1 MLIRKENE
9 VYMVNRDN
17 AVFKINNLVFPLSE
31 DPERRLTNTLVDGV
45 CDWLGNLSSLQCIV
59 RPYYCSFFNSVPGHI
74 QQLKG

>member
-1 MLIRKENE
+1 MLIRNENE

-31 DPERRLTNTLVDGV
+31 DPKRRLTNTLVDGV
-45 CDWLGNLSSLQCIV
+45 RDWLGNPLYSQCII
-59 RPYYCSFFNSVPGHI
+59 RAYYTSFFNSVPGHI